1 MTNIIVGCGGS
12 GAKIAASMAALMGQD
27 PSWRYKMD
35 ENVFFLLLDTDAQ
48 DLDNSERA
56 IKNAAP
62 DIHVTSVVTTAG
74 YTNPGDIL
82 QGMKSGMRTGDPKT
96 DKLALQR
103 FAEHW
108 WCNEPNASDI
118 EKAQPFQI
126 PKVVNLATGAG
137 QVPMVS
143 YLAAWRAMEST
154 ANNPTSIETAISG
167 LCTSIVN
174 IRSNEPTTERRF
186 NVFFVGSLAGG
197 TGRGALVPVA
207 FKLKEVFYER
217 FRQVPFISAYL
228 LDQDC
233 FERTRQPQNDL
244 PQRMN
249 AMTGWSEIA
258 GWLNYYE
265 EQTSGNSKNRSDYS
279 YFLPGSLDMHNPSN
293 DVISSMDSRR
303 ELQGVVGR
311 DDNRGDTGRL
321 RTPFDAVGVIGR
333 KSGLGYEAKAIEQIY
348 EMVATSLYVRLTQSK
363 VNSEISNESRVYFSI
378 GSSVTKVPYHEIET
392 FFKQKACL
400 DSVYVF
406 QSPATKEMTDRS
418 VADIMNYLGMGDP
431 LGQMLGFKK
440 DTDVTTPMQA
450 FAQECHQVNG
460 YLDSKMASLKVALD
474 DQDLDSCQ
482 SALDEIFSENRLE
495 DPLVLTEVA
504 DSYVREF
511 CKHSLTY
518 HGSSAVN
525 TALQIEEQVIGRTL
539 KFAEDTNSI
548 QVLADVAAA
557 LVARFQHLVN
567 ELFSK
572 KGIEAWIQD
581 PVAGRRM
588 PSAAAVLDEAKDR
601 EGLFGKT
608 IFTEDEKAAVLAETK
623 RELVVFTLRALGKA
637 LAGIGQRSGTASS
650 TGLVARIIGK
660 LEQLQNNARFLVKCA
675 AYTKDRINIRPEIL
689 MDEGKRLFV
698 SDDNLVDSFPG
709 DLRGNVDYHICRV
722 IRPPYPQSDGI
733 VLCSK
738 ESIEEAM
745 NVLRE
750 GKVYDPHKDNPTKH
764 ESLLGKLESAFRKS
778 RYRGRI
784 EGDTCDIMEKFHL
797 VDVLRDLAN
806 VWRDHLQK
814 MWDEGDKDKYQK
826 IAQQFRNYFG
836 IEPEVRGETVD
847 ITGNVDLRGKAG
859 NDYMLLGLATASVRS
874 CKPFWSTNRFQQPHF
889 IVQIPIDLQDRKA
902 SWQELI
908 EKGSGLAFNDRDKVD
923 LITDGIPGSHEVRN
937 PYVMA
942 VYTSSGA
949 SSLDEVES
957 LDAWRKDATL
967 LACLV
972 AAESPSPLMPFNK
985 EILELWPDYRGSGF
999 MEPSYILRPEL
1010 RRNRWRP
1017 WIPTA
1022 VREKEA
1028 LETAGNKLNR
1038 IAVYSVLGPR
1048 WYLVAALGAAEA
1060 DRVIAA
1066 SGLSPDPI
1074 FAEGERKMFKLGRL
1088 PLQFKADG
1096 NATKSS
1102 ADIRINEGSN
1112 VTQSIRTIP
1121 EVLTGQ
1127 REARSMRGADG
1138 DHLLELGKAVELE
1151 YEGFF
1156 DVIADRHGFHHASAR
1171 AAHLRMLEALKAK
1184 AIEERGDSNPNQ
1196 EDGDRKFWQQLLE
1209 EIESELTATGN

>member
-27 PSWRYKMD
+27 PSWRYEMD
-35 ENVFFLLLDTDAQ
+35 ENVFFLLLDTDAE
-48 DLDNSERA
+48 DLEKSERA

-62 DIHVTSVVTTAG
+62 DIHVTTVVTTAG

-126 PKVVNLATGAG
+126 PKVVNLTTGAG

-154 ANNPTSIETAISG
+154 ANNPTSIGTAISG
-167 LCTSIVN
+167 LCTSIAN
-174 IRSNEPTTERRF
+174 IRSYAPTTGRTF
-186 NVFFVGSLAGG
+186 NIFFVGSVAGG

-207 FKLKEVFYER
+207 FKLKEVFYDR
-217 FRQVPFISAYL
+217 FQQVPFISAYL

-233 FERTRQPQNDL
+233 FERTRQPQHDL
-244 PQRMN
+244 PQKMN

-265 EQTSGNSKNRSDYS
+265 EQTSGKAKNRSDYS
-279 YFLPGSLDMHNPSN
+279 YFLPGSLNMHNPSN
-293 DVISSMDSRR
+293 DVISSMDTRR
-303 ELQGVVGR
+303 ELQGVVGL
-311 DDNRGDTGRL
+311 DDNRGDPGRL
-321 RTPFDAVGVIGR
+321 RMPFDAVGVIGR
-333 KSGLGYEAKAIEQIY
+333 KSGSGYEAKAIEQIY

-378 GSSVTKVPYHEIET
+378 GSSVTKIPYHEIET

-400 DSVYVF
+400 DSVYAF

-450 FAQECHQVNG
+450 FAKECHQVNG

-482 SALDEIFSENRLE
+482 LALDDLFSENRLE

-511 CKHSLTY
+511 CNHSLKY
-518 HGSSAVN
+518 HGSSAVS
-525 TALQIEEQVIGRTL
+525 TALQIEEQIIGRTL
-539 KFAEDTNSI
+539 KFAKDTSSI

-557 LVARFQHLVN
+557 LVTRFQHLVN

-572 KGIEAWIQD
+572 KGIEAWFQD

-588 PSAAAVLDEAKDR
+588 PSAAAALDEAKDR

-650 TGLVARIIGK
+650 TGLVARIIVN
-660 LEQLQNNARFLVKCA
+660 LEQLHNNARFLVKCA

-689 MDEGKRLFV
+689 MDDEKRLFV
-698 SDDNLVDSFPG
+698 SDDNLVDSFGG
-709 DLRGNVDYHICRV
+709 DLRENADYHICRV
-722 IRPPYPQSDGI
+722 IRPPYPKSDAI
-733 VLCSK
+733 VLDSGGA
-738 ESIEEAM
+738 IEGAM
-745 NVLRE
+745 KVLRE
-750 GKVYDPHKDNPTKH
+750 GKAYDPQKDNPAEH
-764 ESLLGKLESAFRKS
+764 ESLLGDLESAFGKS
-778 RYRGRI
+778 RYLGRF
-784 EGDTCDIMEKFHL
+784 EGDTCDIMEKFRL
-797 VDVLRDLAN
+797 VGVLRDLSN
-806 VWRDHLQK
+806 VWRDHLQET
-814 MWDEGDKDKYQK
+814 WDKGDKDQYQRT
-826 IAQQFRNYFG
+826 AQQFRNYFG
-836 IEPEVRGETVD
+836 IAPEVLGKTVD
-847 ITGNVDLRGKAG
+847 IAGDLRQKAG
-859 NDYMLLGLATASVRS
+859 NDYMLLGLATAAVRS
-874 CKPFWSTNRFQQPHF
+874 CKPFWRTTRFQQPHF
-889 IVQIPIDLQDRKA
+889 IVQIPIDLQERRE

-908 EKGSGLAFNDRDKVD
+908 EKGSGLTFNDREKVD
-923 LITDGIPGSHEVRN
+923 LITDDIPGSREVHN

-949 SSLDEVES
+949 TSLDEVES

-972 AAESPSPLMPFNK
+972 TAESPKPLMPFNE
-985 EILELWPDYRGSGF
+985 EILKLWPDYRGSGF
-999 MEPSYILRPEL
+999 TEPSYILRPEL

-1028 LETAGNKLNR
+1028 LETAGTKLNR
-1038 IAVYSVLGPR
+1038 IAVYSVLGPG